1 MVTLRETEGRWDRYG
16 ETEKGLVTLRETERI
31 LDRYGEI
38 LDDFWIKIERLK
50 EHGIDI
56 ERLDELWRD

>member
-31 LDRYGEI
+31 LERYGEI
-38 LDDFWIKIERLK
+38 GRILDKYDEILDKI
-50 EHGIDI
+50 
-56 ERLDELWRD
+56 

>member
-38 LDDFWIKIERLK
+38 LDKI
-50 EHGIDI
+50 
-56 ERLDELWRD
+56 